1 MYYYSRS
8 FPERKVQWVFFH
20 PSSANGQSG
29 LQEDRTKRMHVRQQ
43 QVKLLCAGTAPIRD
57 LDNCDKL
64 GLVGARLKPVATEN
78 IILKKSPRVPQVPYT
93 ARTKY

>member
-8 FPERKVQWVFFH
+8 CPEREVRRVFFR

-29 LQEDRTKRMHVRQQ
+29 LQEDRTKRVHVRQQ
-43 QVKLLCAGTAPIRD
+43 QAKLLCAGTAPIRD

-78 IILKKSPRVPQVPYT
+78 IIFKQSP
-93 ARTKY
+93 